1 MAALLP
7 GEIVGCLRKV
17 SRRDFDGQQAGLWKA
32 AAGLPQSKVCR
43 YDNSSASFSTASS
56 AGLIFACCASVAGRM
71 GMRGKPASTPC
82 SDCA

>member
-7 GEIVGCLRKV
+7 GEMVVCLRKV
-17 SRRDFDGQQAGLWKA
+17 SRRDFDGQQAGLGKA
-32 AAGLPQSKVCR
+32 AAWLPQSKVCH
-43 YDNSSASFSTASS
+43 YDNSSESLSTASR

-71 GMRGKPASTPC
+71 GMRGKPESTPC